1 MGSVPGSGRSPGEGN
16 GYPLEYSCLRN
27 PLLAM
32 SVQLKLSE
40 NDRHRKAQGA
50 MAGFFRWNRVLEK
63 TKHPIPRC
71 LDCNTC
77 KWQRRVR
84 LQIEFRLLTIWP
96 WDGKIIP
103 DYLWF
108 CDHRAFIRMKEA
120 RESESKEERW
130 HWSKVRVMGSEKN
143 PTGLCWLWNGR
154 QGVCELSNVGSL

>member
-1 MGSVPGSGRSPGEGN
+1 MSIPTCHEGDWGSIPQEGARNFPGGAVVKNLPANAGDMGSVPGSGRSPGEGN

-84 LQIEFRLLTIWP
+84 LQIEFRLLTI
-96 WDGKIIP
+96 
-103 DYLWF
+103 
-108 CDHRAFIRMKEA
+108 
-120 RESESKEERW
+120 
-130 HWSKVRVMGSEKN
+130 
-143 PTGLCWLWNGR
+143 
-154 QGVCELSNVGSL
+154 